1 MASLYEI
8 DERLVT
14 LIEEQFDTEDGTI
27 YENAGELAKKIDEV
41 TMNLDTKIENIG
53 LYIKNLN
60 AEAEMIKHEEDNL
73 ARRRKA
79 NEGKIASLTNYLNGY
94 LAACYPN
101 EDDRRK
107 WKFKT
112 PRVVLG
118 YRKSTSVEVPNLDEL
133 DKEYLKIKT
142 ETSADK
148 VAIKDAIKSGKEV
161 KGAYLKDNINL
172 SVK

>member
-1 MASLYEI
+1 MSSLYEI
-8 DERLVT
+8 DDRLVT

-27 YENAGELAKKIDEV
+27 YEDAVELAKKIDEV
-41 TMNLDTKIENIG
+41 AMNLDTKIENIG

-60 AEAEMIKHEEDNL
+60 AEAEMIKHEEENL
-73 ARRRKA
+73 ARRRKT
-79 NEGKIASLTNYLNGY
+79 NERKIASLTNYLNGY
-94 LAACYPN
+94 LLACYPN
-101 EDDRRK
+101 DEDRRK

-118 YRKSTSVEVPNLDEL
+118 YRKSTSVEVPNLEEL

>member
-1 MASLYEI
+1 MTLYEI
-8 DERLVT
+8 DSRLET
-14 LIEEQFDTEDGTI
+14 LFSQGFDEETGEIF
-27 YENAGELAKKIDEV
+27 ENAGELAKKIDEV
-41 TMNLDTKIENIG
+41 AMNLDTKIENIG

-79 NEGKIASLTNYLNGY
+79 NESKIASLTNYLNGY
-94 LAACYPN
+94 LSACYPN

-112 PRVVLG
+112 PRVILG
-118 YRKSTSVEVPNLDEL
+118 YRKSTSVEVPNLEEL
-133 DKEYLKIKT
+133 DKEFIKIKT

-148 VAIKDAIKSGKEV
+148 VAIKNAIKSGKEV

>member
-1 MASLYEI
+1 MTLYEI
-8 DERLVT
+8 DSRLET
-14 LIEEQFDTEDGTI
+14 LFSQGFDEETGEIFED
-27 YENAGELAKKIDEV
+27 AGELAKKIDEV
-41 TMNLDTKIENIG
+41 AMNLDTKIENIG

-94 LAACYPN
+94 LSACYPN
-101 EDDRRK
+101 EEDRRK

-118 YRKSTSVEVPNLDEL
+118 YRKSTSVEVPNLEEL
-133 DKEYLKIKT
+133 DKEYLKVKT

>member
-1 MASLYEI
+1 MSSLYEI
-8 DERLVT
+8 DDRLVN
-14 LIEEQFDTEDGTI
+14 LIENQFDTDDGTI
-27 YENAGELAKKIDEV
+27 YEDAGELAKKIDEV
-41 TMNLDTKIENIG
+41 AMNLDTKIENIG

-73 ARRRKA
+73 AKRRKA
-79 NEGKIASLTNYLNGY
+79 TEGKIASLTNYLNGY
-94 LAACYPN
+94 LTACYPN
-101 EDDRRK
+101 EEDRRK

-118 YRKSTSVEVPNLDEL
+118 YRKSTSVEVPNLEEL

-148 VAIKDAIKSGKEV
+148 IAIKDAIKSGKEV

-172 SVK
+172 NVK

>member
-41 TMNLDTKIENIG
+41 AMNLDTKIENIG

-60 AEAEMIKHEEDNL
+60 AEAEMIKHEEENL

-79 NEGKIASLTNYLNGY
+79 NERKIAGLTNYLNGY

-118 YRKSTSVEVPNLDEL
+118 YRKSTSVEVPNLEEL

>member
-1 MASLYEI
+1 MTLY
-8 DERLVT
+8 DVDDRLVN
-14 LIEEQFDTEDGTI
+14 LIENQFDTETGEIFED
-27 YENAGELAKKIDEV
+27 ADELAKKIDEV
-41 TMNLDTKIENIG
+41 AMNLDMKIENIG

-73 ARRRKA
+73 ARRRKT
-79 NEGKIASLTNYLNGY
+79 NERKIASLTNYLNGY
-94 LAACYPN
+94 LSACYPN

-112 PRVVLG
+112 PKVVLE
-118 YRKSTSVEVPNLDEL
+118 YRKSTTVEVPNLEEL

>member
-1 MASLYEI
+1 MSSLYAI

-14 LIEEQFDTEDGTI
+14 LLNDHFDIEDGVICET
-27 YENAGELAKKIDEV
+27 EEELAKKIDEV
-41 TMNLDTKIENIG
+41 AMNLDMKIENIG

-60 AEAEMIKHEEDNL
+60 AEVEMIKHEEDNL

-79 NEGKIASLTNYLNGY
+79 NERKIASLTNYLNGY
-94 LAACYPN
+94 LSACYPN

-118 YRKSTSVEVPNLDEL
+118 YRKSTSVEVPNLEEL

-172 SVK
+172 NVK

>member
-41 TMNLDTKIENIG
+41 AMNLDMKIENIG

-60 AEAEMIKHEEDNL
+60 AEAEMIKHEEENL

-101 EDDRRK
+101 EEDRRK

-118 YRKSTSVEVPNLDEL
+118 YRKSTSVEVPNLEEL

-161 KGAYLKDNINL
+161 KGAYLKDKINL

>member
-1 MASLYEI
+1 MSSLYAI

-14 LIEEQFDTEDGTI
+14 LLNDHFDIEDGVICET
-27 YENAGELAKKIDEV
+27 EEELAKKIDEV
-41 TMNLDTKIENIG
+41 AMNLDMKIENIG

-60 AEAEMIKHEEDNL
+60 AEAEMIKHEEENL
-73 ARRRKA
+73 ARRRKT
-79 NEGKIASLTNYLNGY
+79 NERKIASLTNYLNGY
-94 LAACYPN
+94 LSACYPN

-112 PRVVLG
+112 PKVVLG
-118 YRKSTSVEVPNLDEL
+118 YRKSTSVEVPNLEEL

>member
-1 MASLYEI
+1 MSSLYAI

-14 LIEEQFDTEDGTI
+14 LLNDHFDIEDGVICET
-27 YENAGELAKKIDEV
+27 EEELAKKIDEV
-41 TMNLDTKIENIG
+41 AMNLDTKIENIG

-60 AEAEMIKHEEDNL
+60 AEAEMIKHEEENL
-73 ARRRKA
+73 ARRRKT
-79 NEGKIASLTNYLNGY
+79 NERKIASLTNYLNGY
-94 LAACYPN
+94 LSACYPN

-112 PRVVLG
+112 PKVVLG
-118 YRKSTSVEVPNLDEL
+118 YRKSTTVEVPNLEEL

>member
-41 TMNLDTKIENIG
+41 AMNLDAKIENIG

-94 LAACYPN
+94 LVACYPN
-101 EDDRRK
+101 EEDRRK

-118 YRKSTSVEVPNLDEL
+118 YRKSTSVEVPNLEEL

>member
-1 MASLYEI
+1 MSSLYAI

-14 LIEEQFDTEDGTI
+14 LLNDHFDIEDGVICET
-27 YENAGELAKKIDEV
+27 EEELAKKIDEV
-41 TMNLDTKIENIG
+41 AMNLDMKIENIG

-94 LAACYPN
+94 LSACYPN

-112 PRVVLG
+112 PKVVLG
-118 YRKSTSVEVPNLDEL
+118 YRKSTSVEVPNLEEL

-148 VAIKDAIKSGKEV
+148 VAIKDAIKSGK
-161 KGAYLKDNINL
+161 KLKELIL
-172 SVK
+172 KTILI

>member
-27 YENAGELAKKIDEV
+27 YENAEELAKKIDEV
-41 TMNLDTKIENIG
+41 AMNLDTKIENIG

-60 AEAEMIKHEEDNL
+60 AEVEMIKHEEDNL

-79 NEGKIASLTNYLNGY
+79 SERKIAGLTNYLNGY

-101 EDDRRK
+101 EDDRGK
-107 WKFKT
+107 WKLKT

-118 YRKSTSVEVPNLDEL
+118 YRKSTKVEITDLEKL
-133 DKEYLKIKT
+133 DKKYLNIT
-142 ETSADK
+142 TTIDPDK
-148 VAIKDAIKSGKEV
+148 KAIGQAIKNGEEVNGAI
-161 KGAYLKDNINL
+161 LKQNLNL

>member
-1 MASLYEI
+1 MANLYAI
-8 DERLVT
+8 DDRLVT
-14 LIEEQFDTEDGTI
+14 LIEEHFDTEDGTI
-27 YENAGELAKKIDEV
+27 YEDAGELAKKIDEV
-41 TMNLDTKIENIG
+41 AINLDIKIENIG

-60 AEAEMIKHEEDNL
+60 AETEMIKHEEENL
-73 ARRRKA
+73 AKRRKT
-79 NEGKIASLTNYLNGY
+79 NERKIASLTNYLNGY
-94 LAACYPN
+94 LSACYPN

-118 YRKSTSVEVPNLDEL
+118 YRKSTSVEVPNIEEL
-133 DKEYLKIKT
+133 DKEYIKIKT
-142 ETSADK
+142 ETSVDK

-161 KGAYLKDNINL
+161 KGAYLKDKINL

>member
-1 MASLYEI
+1 MTLYEI
-8 DERLVT
+8 DSRLET
-14 LIEEQFDTEDGTI
+14 LFSQGFDEETGEI
-27 YENAGELAKKIDEV
+27 YENAEELAKKIDEV
-41 TMNLDTKIENIG
+41 AMNLDTKIENIG

-60 AEAEMIKHEEDNL
+60 AEVEMIKHEEDNL

-94 LAACYPN
+94 LSACYPN
-101 EDDRRK
+101 DEDRRK

-118 YRKSTSVEVPNLDEL
+118 YRKSTSVEVPNLEEL

>member
-1 MASLYEI
+1 M
-8 DERLVT
+8 
-14 LIEEQFDTEDGTI
+14 
-27 YENAGELAKKIDEV
+27 
-41 TMNLDTKIENIG
+41 
-53 LYIKNLN
+53 
-60 AEAEMIKHEEDNL
+60 
-73 ARRRKA
+73 
-79 NEGKIASLTNYLNGY
+79 YLNGY
-94 LAACYPN
+94 LSACYPN
-101 EDDRRK
+101 DEDRRK

-118 YRKSTSVEVPNLDEL
+118 YRKSTTGEVPNLEEL

>member
-1 MASLYEI
+1 MTLY
-8 DERLVT
+8 DVDDRLVN
-14 LIEEQFDTEDGTI
+14 LIENQFDTETGEIFED
-27 YENAGELAKKIDEV
+27 AGELAKKIDEV
-41 TMNLDTKIENIG
+41 AMNLDTKIENIG

-60 AEAEMIKHEEDNL
+60 AEVEMIKHEEDNL

-79 NEGKIASLTNYLNGY
+79 NERKIAGLTNYLNGY

-107 WKFKT
+107 WKLKT

-118 YRKSTSVEVPNLDEL
+118 YRKSTKVEITDLEKL
-133 DKEYLKIKT
+133 DKKYLNIT
-142 ETSADK
+142 TTIDPDK
-148 VAIKDAIKSGKEV
+148 KAIGQAIKNGEEVNGAI
-161 KGAYLKDNINL
+161 LKQNLNL

>member
-27 YENAGELAKKIDEV
+27 YEDAGELAKKIDEV
-41 TMNLDTKIENIG
+41 AMNLDVKIENIG

-101 EDDRRK
+101 EEDRRK

-118 YRKSTSVEVPNLDEL
+118 YRKSTSVEVPNLEEL
-133 DKEYLKIKT
+133 DKEFIKIKT

-148 VAIKDAIKSGKEV
+148 VAIKNAIKSGKEV

>member
-8 DERLVT
+8 DDRLVT
-14 LIEEQFDTEDGTI
+14 LLNEHFDIEDGVLCET
-27 YENAGELAKKIDEV
+27 EEELAKKIDEV
-41 TMNLDTKIENIG
+41 AMNLDTKIENIG

-60 AEAEMIKHEEDNL
+60 AEAEMIKHEEENL
-73 ARRRKA
+73 ARRRKT
-79 NEGKIASLTNYLNGY
+79 NERKIASLTNYLNGY
-94 LAACYPN
+94 LSACYPN

-118 YRKSTSVEVPNLDEL
+118 YRKSTSVEIPNLEEL

-148 VAIKDAIKSGKEV
+148 IAIKDAIKSGKEV

>member
-1 MASLYEI
+1 MSSLYEI
-8 DERLVT
+8 DDRLVN
-14 LIEEQFDTEDGTI
+14 LIENQFDTDDGTI
-27 YENAGELAKKIDEV
+27 YEDAGELAKKIDEV
-41 TMNLDTKIENIG
+41 AMNLDTKIENIG

-101 EDDRRK
+101 EEDRRK

-118 YRKSTSVEVPNLDEL
+118 YRKSTSVEVPNIEEL

>member
-1 MASLYEI
+1 MANLYEI

-27 YENAGELAKKIDEV
+27 YEDASELAKKIDEV
-41 TMNLDTKIENIG
+41 AIDLDKKIENIG
-53 LYIKNLN
+53 LFIKNLN
-60 AEAEMIKHEEDNL
+60 AEAEMIKHEEENL
-73 ARRRKA
+73 ARRRKQ
-79 NEGKIASLTNYLNGY
+79 NERKIASLTDYLNGY
-94 LAACYPN
+94 LSACYPN
-101 EDDRRK
+101 DEDRRK

-112 PRVVLG
+112 PRVILG
-118 YRKSTSVEVPNLDEL
+118 YRKSTSVEVPNIEEL
-133 DKEYLKIKT
+133 DKKYIKIKT